1 LSRSDVEVVV
11 PVVVYLAMMTCSK
24 RVPFFPASTGLHL
37 MVVVVDAK
45 IGLSSGSKAGGW
57 WVAGPMGSGVG
68 DKILGWSMGMRR
80 SDGRVLS

>member
-1 LSRSDVEVVV
+1 
-11 PVVVYLAMMTCSK
+11 
-24 RVPFFPASTGLHL
+24 